1 MFNEINQLILNDIKN
16 YNKRQLTKS
25 TIDLGELG
33 IIQAYTEMYA
43 KNERNL
49 DIALNITRRLDKRL
63 HDRIEHIGG
72 YGIYISISDD
82 FLSSLYEL
90 QSIDEAL
97 THEEYNNLGFGN
109 DAKILR
115 KKWRRKLRE
124 INKTLDKWVR
134 NRILWIKEWSKPRKT
149 YILNGTGEVHN
160 GLYWTIRA
168 YIDCPQMIKYGFV
181 KEDK

>member
-1 MFNEINQLILNDIKN
+1 MYKEINQLILNDVKN

-25 TIDLGELG
+25 TISLAKLDT
-33 IIQAYTEMYA
+33 IQAYTQMYA

-49 DIALNITRRLDKRL
+49 DIALNITRSLDKRL

-82 FLSSLYEL
+82 FLNSLYEL

-97 THEEYNNLGFGN
+97 TYEEYNNLGFSN
-109 DAKILR
+109 DAKVLR

-124 INKTLDKWVR
+124 IDKTLDKWVQ
-134 NRILWIKEWSKPRKT
+134 NRILWIKEWNKPRKT

-160 GLYWTIRA
+160 GLYWTIRHGLTM
-168 YIDCPQMIKYGFV
+168 PRVLMHGFK
-181 KEDK
+181 KEGE

>member
-1 MFNEINQLILNDIKN
+1 MFNKINRLILNDVKN
-16 YNKRQLTKS
+16 YNKRRLTKS
-25 TIDLGELG
+25 MIDLGELR

-43 KNERNL
+43 KHERNL
-49 DIALNITRRLDKRL
+49 DIALNITRSLDKRL

-97 THEEYNNLGFGN
+97 THEECNNLGFGD

-124 INKTLDKWVR
+124 INKTLDKWIR
-134 NRILWIKEWSKPRKT
+134 NRILWIKEWNKPRKT
-149 YILNGTGEVHN
+149 YILNSTGEVHN
-160 GLYWTIRA
+160 GLYWTIRHGLTM
-168 YIDCPQMIKYGFV
+168 PRVLMHGFK
-181 KEDK
+181 KEGK

>member
-1 MFNEINQLILNDIKN
+1 MFNKINQLILNDIKN

-49 DIALNITRRLDKRL
+49 DIALNITRSLDKRL
-63 HDRIEHIGG
+63 HDRIKCIGG
-72 YGIYISISDD
+72 YGIYIGISDD

-97 THEEYNNLGFGN
+97 THEEYDNLGFGN

-115 KKWRRKLRE
+115 KKWRHKLRE
-124 INKTLDKWVR
+124 INKTLDKWIR
-134 NRILWIKEWSKPRKT
+134 NRILWIKEWNKPRKT

-160 GLYWTIRA
+160 GLYWTIRHGLTM
-168 YIDCPQMIKYGFV
+168 PKVLMHGFK
-181 KEDK
+181 KEGK